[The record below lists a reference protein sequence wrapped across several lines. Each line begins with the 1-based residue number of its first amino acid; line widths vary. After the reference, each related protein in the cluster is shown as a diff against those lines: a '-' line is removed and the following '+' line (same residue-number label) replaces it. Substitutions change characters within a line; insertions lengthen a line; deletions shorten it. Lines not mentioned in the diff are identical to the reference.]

1 MIDEL
6 LKIDSSFNE
15 AMFITKVNNIFVKLM
30 NAVMFKDLD
39 SVRHFLSDE
48 MEEKFKII
56 IDDLNNKG
64 LTEVFD
70 ELNVKDTFI
79 KDVNIVDGVIIIDV
93 DLISRY
99 MDYFIDSDGNYV
111 KGIRDYRIEKINR
124 LTFSKDVSSK
134 NDSIVKKCPS
144 CGASIDVNK
153 SGKCSYCGSIYNNE
167 DYDFILTKIVT
178 FD

>member
-111 KGIRDYRIEKINR
+111 KGIRDHRIEKINR
-124 LTFSKDVSSK
+124 LTFSKDVGSK
-134 NDSIVKKCPS
+134 NDSIVKKLS
-144 CGASIDVNK
+144 FMWGF
-153 SGKCSYCGSIYNNE
+153 Y
-167 DYDFILTKIVT
+167 
-178 FD
+178 